1 MLFFFFF
8 FYNSTP
14 SDKEDVKK
22 MAVDA
27 MFKLEHGVEDKQKSK
42 EALPT
47 LEQLKVYHVLAF
59 FYWYNLSAGT
69 ISIAWK
75 SRVWKDLVLIHVLV
89 FVIMFVSGCCRISSF
104 SATPLYPV
112 SFLKQVRQGRGAG
125 SCPNQQ
131 LVNEPRCYIVT
142 YMYIIIAEPC
152 VHLVCLAF
160 SHNYPLLEFL

>member
-1 MLFFFFF
+1 MLFFVPFL
-8 FYNSTP
+8 YNSTP

-59 FYWYNLSAGT
+59 FYWYNL
-69 ISIAWK
+69 
-75 SRVWKDLVLIHVLV
+75 
-89 FVIMFVSGCCRISSF
+89 
-104 SATPLYPV
+104 
-112 SFLKQVRQGRGAG
+112 
-125 SCPNQQ
+125 
-131 LVNEPRCYIVT
+131 YIVT